1 MSKFISREL
10 AGWGRFPTQCC
21 QVARPEKRRELHDAV
36 ASRDVVDVLARGL
49 GRSYGDAALNQ
60 GSGVILNEKLDRFL
74 SFDALSATLHAEGG
88 ASFADIISTFVPRGF
103 FLSVA
108 PGSKFVT
115 LGGAIACDVHGKNHH
130 RVGAISNFIDEIE
143 LLTASGK
150 MLLCSRAQNVEAFW
164 ATLGGM
170 GLTGIIASAKM
181 RLLPIESAYIE
192 TKYTR
197 TPDLTATLQ
206 AFENAADAEYS
217 VAWIDCLSSGKD
229 LGRSVVIEGAH
240 ASGERARRDIEGD
253 VLALELPKKKGV
265 PIDLPDFVLNPYT
278 VKKFNDLYYA
288 NHPTQSKLTTL
299 ETFFYPLD
307 KIENWNKIYG
317 ARGFVQYQC
326 ALPLDNAA
334 TVLTELLETIAS
346 SGQAAFLAVLKRM
359 GASDDAP
366 LGFALDG
373 YSLALD
379 LPMMSDTIEFC
390 GRLDAITVAA
400 GGRVYLAKDSTTT
413 PERFR
418 QMYPRLSEFEAA
430 KRHLDPDDRFA
441 SSLSR
446 RLKIGQAF

>member
-21 QVARPEKRRELHDAV
+21 QVARPEKRRELTDAV
-36 ASRDVVDVLARGL
+36 ASRDVVDVVARGL

-60 GSGVILNEKLDRFL
+60 GSGVVLNEKLDRFL
-74 SFDALSATLHAEGG
+74 SFDSLTATLHAEGG

-108 PGSKFVT
+108 PGSKHVT

-130 RVGAISNFIDEIE
+130 RVGAISHFVDEIE
-143 LLTASGK
+143 LLTANGVT
-150 MLLCSRAQNVEAFW
+150 LVCSREQNAEAFW

-170 GLTGIIASAKM
+170 GLTGVIVSAKL

-197 TPDLTATLQ
+197 TPNLSATLA
-206 AFENAADAEYS
+206 AFESTADAEYS
-217 VAWIDCLSSGKD
+217 VAWIDCLSSGAD

-240 ASGERARRDIEGD
+240 ASGERARQNVEGD

-265 PIDLPDFVLNPYT
+265 PIDLPGFVLNPYT
-278 VKKFNDLYYA
+278 VKKFNDYYYA
-288 NHPTQSKLTTL
+288 NHPTDNKLTSL

-307 KIENWNKIYG
+307 KIEGWNKIYG
-317 ARGFVQYQC
+317 SRGFVQYQC
-326 ALPLDNAA
+326 ALPINNAPA
-334 TVLTELLETIAS
+334 VLTELLETIAA

-359 GASDDAP
+359 GAADDAP
-366 LGFALDG
+366 LGFPLDG

-379 LPMMSDTIEFC
+379 IPMMPDTVGFC

-400 GGRVYLAKDSTTT
+400 GGRVYLAKDATTT
-413 PERFR
+413 PENFR
-418 QMYPRLSEFEAA
+418 QMYPRLGEFEAA

-446 RLKIGQAF
+446 RLKIGS